1 VPHER
6 RRHTRKRVDL
16 PAFYQLGG
24 EGERVQVHLAD
35 ISVGGAYLDKVAAA
49 PAFGTEVVLLVTLP
63 DSAELKLEAV
73 VRWAKPGGI
82 GLQFGMH
89 GAKETFLLTEFL
101 GTLDDMPLEGSFD

>member
-1 VPHER
+1 MPHER

-16 PAFYQLGG
+16 PAFYHLGG
-24 EGERVQVHLAD
+24 EGDRVQVHLAD
-35 ISVGGAYLDKVAAA
+35 ISVGGAYLDKVASA
-49 PAFGTEVVLLVTLP
+49 PAFGTDVVLLVTLP
-63 DSAELKLEAV
+63 DGDELKLEAV

-101 GTLDDMPLEGSFD
+101 STLDDMPLEGSFD